1 MSKRSTPSSASTADP
16 SAGFTLLEV
25 LVALTLTLLVM
36 GAALTLAMAG
46 RRLYS
51 SDQGRTDLNQNL
63 RIGLD
68 LLGVDIRQ
76 AGERLPAD
84 VPAVEIVDGTSGA
97 PDELVLRRSL
107 LDTVLPLCGDLL
119 SGSSSSDVFVAEAVS
134 PPPGCAVVA
143 DGNAD
148 GWPDNIEAFRNYR
161 IANGGEVTAYL
172 YNPVSG
178 NGQYFDFDDEN
189 NSSFKLT
196 RSSAGSW
203 SYDFTVADGSRVY
216 ILEHRTYRL
225 SADLL
230 QFYLDGN
237 TGDVRNLIHR
247 VTDFQAVAHLEDG
260 TSQTTFGSGDDWTAL
275 ESVEV
280 VLTGQVD
287 IGQGRMLD
295 RELSARFLPRN
306 VLSF

>member
-1 MSKRSTPSSASTADP
+1 
-16 SAGFTLLEV
+16 V

-46 RRLYS
+46 RRLYT

-68 LLGVDIRQ
+68 LVGVDIRQ

-97 PDELVLRRSL
+97 PDELLLRRNL
-107 LDTVLPLCGDLL
+107 FDTVLPLCGDLL
-119 SGSSSSDVFVAEAVS
+119 SGTSSTDVFVADGTS

-148 GWPDNIEAFRNYR
+148 GWPDNIEVFRNHR
-161 IANGGEVTAYL
+161 IANGGEVVAYL

-178 NGQYFDFDDEN
+178 NGQSFDFNDE
-189 NSSFKLT
+189 SASTYKLK
-196 RSSAGSW
+196 RSGGASW
-203 SYDFTVADGSRVY
+203 LYDFTVADGSRIY
-216 ILEHRTYRL
+216 ILEQRTYRL
-225 SADLL
+225 SGDLL
-230 QFYLDGN
+230 QFYLDG
-237 TGDVRNLIHR
+237 DSSDLRNLIHR
-247 VTDFQAVAHLEDG
+247 VTDFQAVAHLVDG
-260 TSQTTFGSGDDWTAL
+260 TSQATFGSGDDWTEL

-280 VLTGQVD
+280 TLTGQVD
-287 IGQGRMLD
+287 IGQGRTLD